1 MFTSLVQW
9 EAPQVQIRKDFK
21 YLGII
26 RANPVEYVQRYG
38 SQLKTAQELPSFVLD
53 IKPPE
58 GVVLAADYQ
67 YNQVYMICHKLGVLL
82 EQIFVFLSLKFHN
95 QF

>member
-1 MFTSLVQW
+1 M
-9 EAPQVQIRKDFK
+9 QIRKDFK

-38 SQLKTAQELPSFVLD
+38 NQLKTSSELPSFVLD

-58 GVVLAADYQ
+58 GIVLAADYQ
-67 YNQVYMICHKLGVLL
+67 YNQVRKK
-82 EQIFVFLSLKFHN
+82 SR
-95 QF
+95 

>member
-1 MFTSLVQW
+1 M
-9 EAPQVQIRKDFK
+9 QIRKDFK

-38 SQLKTAQELPSFVLD
+38 NQLKTASELPNFVLD

-58 GVVLAADYQ
+58 GIVLAADYQ
-67 YNQVYMICHKLGVLL
+67 YNQVFISSIYL
-82 EQIFVFLSLKFHN
+82 
-95 QF
+95 